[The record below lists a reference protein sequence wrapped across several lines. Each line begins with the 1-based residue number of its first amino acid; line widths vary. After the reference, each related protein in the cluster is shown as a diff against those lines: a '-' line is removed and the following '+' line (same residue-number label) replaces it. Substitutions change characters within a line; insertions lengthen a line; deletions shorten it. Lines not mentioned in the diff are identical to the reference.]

1 MTEKRDDIKKVFLSD
16 ESNRILWPVVALLL
30 ILLSN
35 ILLTTGFFHFEI
47 KDGRLFGSLVDILNR
62 GAPVMLVTIGM
73 TLVYATGGVDLSV
86 GAVMAITGA
95 ISAYIIYPAY
105 VAGNSQDLSLI
116 TIMGIAL
123 SAAILAGLWN
133 GLLVAYAG
141 MQPIV
146 ATLILMVAG
155 RGIAQLITEGKV
167 IVFEHESFQFL
178 GSGAVLGLPVPVVIT
193 FALLVLTLLVTRK
206 TALGMFIEAIGAN
219 PSASRFTGIKA
230 QSIKLMV
237 YVFSGFCAGLAG
249 LIICSDIKG
258 ADANNAGLF
267 CELDALAAVIIGGT
281 IWGGRFTIIGSMV
294 GALIIQTLTTTIL
307 MRGIAP
313 ELTLIFKAIVI
324 LGVALIQS
332 AAFRKFMTK
341 SFARLKGQAL

>member
-1 MTEKRDDIKKVFLSD
+1 MKATLKKFF
-16 ESNRILWPVVALLL
+16 SNEETSRILWPVIALLA

-47 KDGRLFGSLVDILNR
+47 KDGRLFGSLIDILNR

-86 GAVMAITGA
+86 GAVMAISGA

-105 VAGNSQDLSLI
+105 EAGHPNDLSLVP
-116 TIMGIAL
+116 IMAIPLAAAL
-123 SAAILAGLWN
+123 LAGLWN

-167 IVFEHESFQFL
+167 IVYEHAAFQYL
-178 GSGAVLGLPVPVVIT
+178 GSGAFLGLPVPVVIT
-193 FALLVLTLLVTRK
+193 AVLVALTLFVTRK

-219 PSASRFTGIKA
+219 PIASRFTGIRA

-249 LIICSDIKG
+249 LIVCSDIKG

-267 CELDALAAVIIGGT
+267 SELDALAAVIIGGT

-332 AAFRKFMTK
+332 PAIRKSTQNFYARFR
-341 SFARLKGQAL
+341 GQAQ